1 MNQANDEKIDV
12 LKSLPETPTTI
23 TLDIEERKSLTEATD
38 QRRKMA
44 RRTHF
49 RVFTLLLVSLL
60 AVGVL
65 SKSIARRN
73 AEPVVVQDTPELES
87 FRELLNSLEPA
98 VLHDILHQHLKEKYQ
113 HGVYQEDK
121 KAMEVVHEQNAGVA
135 IQLIELAK
143 RQTPGNGT
151 TTASPSSTPVV
162 STSVVVSTS
171 TAPTSS
177 VIVTRTTSAA
187 PTSATSTAQT
197 VQSTTQV
204 QPTSAQPSSSA
215 TRAPSSGST
224 VVSVPASESKPSSA
238 QPPSSQAGSS
248 SNQGTWLFYIRIF
261 CTFILDGSSSWA
273 QFLD

>member
-1 MNQANDEKIDV
+1 MNQANDEKIDI
-12 LKSLPETPTTI
+12 LKSPPETPTTV
-23 TLDIEERKSLTEATD
+23 TLDVEELKSLAEATN

-49 RVFTLLLVSLL
+49 RVFTLLLISLF

-73 AEPVVVQDTPELES
+73 AEPVVQDSPEIES

-98 VLHDILHQHLKEKYQ
+98 ALHEILHEHLKEKYQ
-113 HGVYQEDK
+113 HGVYQEDR

-151 TTASPSSTPVV
+151 TTTASPSNTVV
-162 STSVVVSTS
+162 STSVVVGTS

-177 VIVTRTTSAA
+177 VVVTRTSSAA
-187 PTSATSTAQT
+187 PTSATSTGQT

-204 QPTSAQPSSSA
+204 RSTSAQPSSSA

-224 VVSVPASESKPSSA
+224 VVSVPTSESKPSSTPA
-238 QPPSSQAGSS
+238 TQTQSQAGSS
-248 SNQGTWLFYIRIF
+248 SNQGTFDSFYIPILLFYP
-261 CTFILDGSSSWA
+261 T
-273 QFLD
+273 